1 MVRNLAVAAMI
12 VATLSNASAGTVAI
26 GTASARGDMRV
37 DQYKVNGNA
46 TLFDGSVVETDKA
59 TADLRL
65 DKGVA
70 VTISTDSRATLYRDH
85 LVLQKGASEL
95 SSSTPFQVEAN
106 SLRVTANA
114 SDSRGVVE
122 VKSGSTVEVAALSGS
137 FGVTNN
143 KGALLARVV
152 PGHPLSFSLEAGAG
166 APTSGAQPFEG
177 TGILSKAADGN
188 FVLTIGDASFQI
200 ISKDLDKLVGKK
212 VTIKGTTVP
221 DQVPADGTVL
231 VVNATGH
238 KIAGDNADT
247 CAIIAW
253 FVIAGAV
260 GGGIAIWEAN
270 HPLAPISRN

>member
-1 MVRNLAVAAMI
+1 ML
-12 VATLSNASAGTVAI
+12 VATLSNAFAGSVAI

-46 TLFDGSVVETDKA
+46 TLFDGSVVETDQA

-70 VTISTDSRATLYRDH
+70 VTMSTGSRATFYRDH
-85 LVLQKGASEL
+85 LVLQKGMSEL
-95 SSSTPFQVEAN
+95 TSTSPFQVDASN
-106 SLRVTANA
+106 LRVTANGT
-114 SDSRGVVE
+114 DSRGVVA
-122 VKSGSTVEVAALSGS
+122 VKSGNMVEVAALSGS
-137 FGVTNN
+137 FGVTND

-166 APTSGAQPFEG
+166 AASSGAQPFEG
-177 TGILSKAADGN
+177 TGMLSKASDGA
-188 FVLTIGDASFQI
+188 FLLTVGEVKFQI
-200 ISKDLDKLVGKK
+200 TGKDLDKSVDKK

-221 DQVPADGTVL
+221 DQAPADGAVM
-231 VVNATGH
+231 VVNLTSNHVAPVDAN
-238 KIAGDNADT
+238 I

-270 HPLAPISRN
+270 HPLSPISRN

>member
-1 MVRNLAVAAMI
+1 MVRNLAVAAMLA
-12 VATLSNASAGTVAI
+12 ATLANASAGTVAI

-46 TLFDGSVVETDKA
+46 TLFDGSVVETDQA

-65 DKGVA
+65 DRGVDI
-70 VTISTDSRATLYRDH
+70 TMSTGSRATLFHDRI
-85 LVLQKGASEL
+85 VLQKGASEL
-95 SSSTPFQVEAN
+95 TTSSPFQVDAKN
-106 SLRVTANA
+106 LRVTASA
-114 SDSRGVVE
+114 SDARGVVA
-122 VKSGSTVEVAALSGS
+122 VKSGNTGS
-137 FGVTNN
+137 FGVTND

-166 APTSGAQPFEG
+166 AAASGAQPFEG
-177 TGILSKAADGN
+177 TGILSKEADGN
-188 FVLTIGDASFQI
+188 YILTVGEVKFQI
-200 ISKDLDKLVGKK
+200 TGSGLDKGVGKK

-221 DQVPADGTVL
+221 DQPPADGAVM
-231 VVNATGH
+231 VVNVSSVHGAPMD
-238 KIAGDNADT
+238 ANV

-270 HPLAPISRN
+270 HPLSPISRQ

>member
-1 MVRNLAVAAMI
+1 MVRNLAVATML

-46 TLFDGSVVETDKA
+46 TLFDGSVVETDQA

-70 VTISTDSRATLYRDH
+70 VTMSTGSRATLFHDH
-85 LVLQKGASEL
+85 LVLQKGMSEL
-95 SSSTPFQVEAN
+95 SSSNQFQVDASN
-106 SLRVTANA
+106 LRVTPTT
-114 SDSRGVVE
+114 SDSRGVVA
-122 VKSGSTVEVAALSGS
+122 VKHGDTVEVAALTGS
-137 FGVTNN
+137 FGVTND

-152 PGHPLSFSLEAGAG
+152 PGHPLSFALQAGAG
-166 APTSGAQPFEG
+166 APTSGSQPFEG
-177 TGILSKAADGN
+177 TGLLSKAADGN
-188 FVLTIGDASFQI
+188 FLLSVGEVKFQI
-200 ISKDLDKLVGKK
+200 VGKDLDKSVGNK

-221 DQVPADGTVL
+221 DQPPADGAIM
-231 VVNATGH
+231 VVNLTSHHSAPVDAN
-238 KIAGDNADT
+238 I

-270 HPLAPISRN
+270 HPLAPISRF

>member
-1 MVRNLAVAAMI
+1 MVRNLAVATML

-46 TLFDGSVVETDKA
+46 TIFDGSVVETDQA

-70 VTISTDSRATLYRDH
+70 VTMSTGSRATLYHDH
-85 LVLQKGASEL
+85 LVLQKGMTEL
-95 SSSTPFQVEAN
+95 SSSSQFQVDASN
-106 SLRVTANA
+106 LRVTPTA
-114 SDSRGVVE
+114 SDSRGVVA
-122 VKSGSTVEVAALSGS
+122 VKHGDTVEVAALTGS
-137 FGVTNN
+137 FGVTND

-152 PGHPLSFSLEAGAG
+152 PGHPLSFSLQAGAG
-166 APTSGAQPFEG
+166 TASSGSQPFEG
-177 TGILSKAADGN
+177 TGMLSKEADGN
-188 FVLTIGDASFQI
+188 FLLTVGEVKFQI
-200 ISKDLDKLVGKK
+200 VGKDLDKSAGKK

-221 DQVPADGTVL
+221 DQPPADGAVM
-231 VVNATGH
+231 VVNLSSHHAAPVDAN
-238 KIAGDNADT
+238 I

>member
-12 VATLSNASAGTVAI
+12 VATLGNAYAGTVVI

-46 TLFDGSVVETDKA
+46 TLFDGSVVETDQA

-70 VTISTDSRATLYRDH
+70 ITMSTGSRATLYHDH
-85 LVLQKGASEL
+85 LLLQKGESEL
-95 SSSTPFQVEAN
+95 SSSSQFQVDADN
-106 SLRVTANA
+106 LRVTASA
-114 SDSRGVVE
+114 SDSRGVVS
-122 VKSGSTVEVAALSGS
+122 VKSGNMVEVAALTGS
-137 FGVTNN
+137 FGVTND

-166 APTSGAQPFEG
+166 AASPGSQPFEG
-177 TGILSKAADGN
+177 TGIVSKAADGN
-188 FVLTIGDASFQI
+188 FLLTVGEVTFQI
-200 ISKDLDKLVGKK
+200 TGGNLDSLVGKK
-212 VTIKGTTVP
+212 ATIKGTTAP
-221 DQVPADGTVL
+221 DQPPADGAVM
-231 VVNATGH
+231 VVNVSSHHGAPVD
-238 KIAGDNADT
+238 ANV

-253 FVIAGAV
+253 FIIAGAV

-270 HPLAPISRN
+270 HPLSPISRN

>member
-1 MVRNLAVAAMI
+1 MVRNLAVAAMLA
-12 VATLSNASAGTVAI
+12 ATLSNAYASTAAI

-46 TLFDGSVVETDKA
+46 TLFDGSVIETDQA

-70 VTISTDSRATLYRDH
+70 VTLSTGSRATLYHDH
-85 LVLQKGASEL
+85 LVLQKGMSEL
-95 SSSTPFQVEAN
+95 SSASAFQVDAS

-114 SDSRGVVE
+114 SDSRGVVA
-122 VKSGSTVEVAALSGS
+122 VKSGNMVEVAALTGS
-137 FGVTNN
+137 FGVTND

-166 APTSGAQPFEG
+166 AASSGSQPFEG
-177 TGILSKAADGN
+177 TGTLSKAADGA
-188 FVLTIGDASFQI
+188 FLLTVGEVAFQI
-200 ISKDLDKLVGKK
+200 TGKDLDKSVGKK
-212 VTIKGTTVP
+212 VTIKGNTVP
-221 DQVPADGTVL
+221 DQVPADGAVM
-231 VVNATGH
+231 VVNLSSSHA
-238 KIAGDNADT
+238 APGDANI

-270 HPLAPISRN
+270 HPLAPISRE

>member
-1 MVRNLAVAAMI
+1 MVRNLAVAAMLA
-12 VATLSNASAGTVAI
+12 ATLANASAGTVAI

-46 TLFDGSVVETDKA
+46 TLFDGSVVETDQA

-65 DKGVA
+65 DRGVDI
-70 VTISTDSRATLYRDH
+70 TMSTGSRATLFHDRI
-85 LVLQKGASEL
+85 VLQKGASEL
-95 SSSTPFQVEAN
+95 TTSSPFQVDAN
-106 SLRVTANA
+106 NLRVTASA
-114 SDSRGVVE
+114 SDARGVVA
-122 VKSGSTVEVAALSGS
+122 VKSGNMVEVAALSGS
-137 FGVTNN
+137 FGVTND

-166 APTSGAQPFEG
+166 AAASGSQPFEG
-177 TGILSKAADGN
+177 TGILSKEADGN
-188 FVLTIGDASFQI
+188 YLLSVGEVKFQI
-200 ISKDLDKLVGKK
+200 TGSGLDRGVGKK

-221 DQVPADGTVL
+221 DQAPADGAVM
-231 VVNATGH
+231 VVNVSSVHGAPMD
-238 KIAGDNADT
+238 ANV

-270 HPLAPISRN
+270 HPLSPISRQ